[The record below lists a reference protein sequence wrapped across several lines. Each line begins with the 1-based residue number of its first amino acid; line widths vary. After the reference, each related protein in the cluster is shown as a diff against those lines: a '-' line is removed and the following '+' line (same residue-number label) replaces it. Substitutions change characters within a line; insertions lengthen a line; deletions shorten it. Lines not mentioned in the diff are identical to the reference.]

1 MKKASL
7 EIAAEDVQTL
17 QKILRCPTSESREIL
32 RAQTILGFADNK
44 SGYQIAKELE
54 VDFHTV
60 NKWRKRYSEL
70 GLAGLKDAY
79 RSGQPSR

>member
-17 QKILRCPTSESREIL
+17 QKTLRCPTSESREIL

-44 SGYQIAKELE
+44 SG
-54 VDFHTV
+54 FSPHTYTISHGKTTAV
-60 NKWRKRYSEL
+60 N
-70 GLAGLKDAY
+70 
-79 RSGQPSR
+79 